1 MTSLYSGIRKSFG
14 RAEEKVKFFTAKI
27 SIVLKKDVPLHSEE
41 SRIATYLLFNYCYL
55 ITKKMSLESKIMEAL
70 KEAMKAKDTIALESL
85 RAVKSAI
92 LLAKTEA
99 SAGDTLSAEEEIK
112 LLQRLVKQRKE
123 SAELYQKQGRED
135 LATPELAQAEII
147 AKFLPEQL
155 SEEAVETAIR
165 AIVARLGASSMKDM
179 GKVMGEANKELAGK
193 ADGKLIA
200 TVVKRVL
207 S

>member
-1 MTSLYSGIRKSFG
+1 
-14 RAEEKVKFFTAKI
+14 
-27 SIVLKKDVPLHSEE
+27 
-41 SRIATYLLFNYCYL
+41 
-55 ITKKMSLESKIMEAL
+55 MSLEAKIMEAL
-70 KEAMKAKDTIALESL
+70 KEAMKAKDTVALESL

-99 SAGDTLSAEEEIK
+99 KAGDTLSEEDEIK
-112 LLQRLVKQRKE
+112 LLQKLVKQRRE
-123 SAELYQKQGRED
+123 SAQLYQEQGRED